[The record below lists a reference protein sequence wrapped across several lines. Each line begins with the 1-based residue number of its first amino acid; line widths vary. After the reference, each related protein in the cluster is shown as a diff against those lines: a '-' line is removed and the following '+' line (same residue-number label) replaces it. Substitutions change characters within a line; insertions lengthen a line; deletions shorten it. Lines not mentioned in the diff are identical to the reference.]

1 MATERE
7 YFVTNQTR
15 GVQNVAEAGAK
26 QVKALILAAT
36 TRLTASEKRVG
47 EVILK
52 DYPMAGMQSVTK
64 LAELASVSTPTVI
77 RMARKLGFE
86 GFPELQNALR
96 SEVAERIKAPS
107 LKRDARSAASEG
119 EGHVLHRFTEA
130 VIRNLT
136 GSLERLDPVVFDRV
150 ADLLADTSRPAYFVG
165 GRITRANASYFH
177 NHIQIIRANVTLLSQ
192 TPNVWPHYLLDM
204 DARSVLIVFD
214 IRRYE
219 KDLQKLAELAQERG
233 ATVVLFTDQWGSPIA
248 QVAENVFNL
257 QVEAP
262 SNWDSTI
269 AIMAV
274 VEALIAE
281 VQAKRWDD
289 TQGRLQELE
298 SMFSTTRV
306 FRNFT

>member
-1 MATERE
+1 MQE
-7 YFVTNQTR
+7 
-15 GVQNVAEAGAK
+15 
-26 QVKALILAAT
+26 VKAAIHDANA
-36 TRLTASEKRVG
+36 RLTPSERRVG
-47 EVILK
+47 EVILR

-64 LAELASVSTPTVI
+64 LADLAEVSTPTVI

-86 GFPELQNALR
+86 GFPEMQAALR
-96 SEVAERIKAPS
+96 AEVAERIKAPS
-107 LKRDARSAASEG
+107 LKRDARAETGARHMIHRYAETVISNINAS
-119 EGHVLHRFTEA
+119 LD
-130 VIRNLT
+130 
-136 GSLERLDPVVFDRV
+136 RLDPAVFDAV
-150 ADLLADTSRPAYFVG
+150 ADLLADTARPAYFVG
-165 GRITRANASYFH
+165 GRITRANASNFH
-177 NHIQIIRANVTLLSQ
+177 NHMQIIRSNVTLLSQ

-204 DARSVLIVFD
+204 DAGAVLVVFD

-219 KDLQKLAELAQERG
+219 KDLQKLAELAHARG
-233 ATVVLFTDQWGSPIA
+233 AAIVLFTDQWGSPIA
-248 QVAENVFNL
+248 EFAAHVFRL

-274 VEALIAE
+274 VEALIAA

-289 TQGRLQELE
+289 SRDRLEELE

>member
-1 MATERE
+1 
-7 YFVTNQTR
+7 
-15 GVQNVAEAGAK
+15 VQIVADAGAD
-26 QVKALILAAT
+26 QVKALIHAAT

-64 LAELASVSTPTVI
+64 LAELAAVSTPTVI

-86 GFPELQNALR
+86 GFPELQTALR
-96 SEVAERIKAPS
+96 GEVADRIKAPS
-107 LKRDARSAASEG
+107 LKRDARAAAGEG
-119 EGHVLHRFTEA
+119 TGHVLHRFTEA
-130 VIRNLT
+130 VIRNLN
-136 GSLERLDPVVFDRV
+136 GSLDRLDPVVFDRV
-150 ADLLADTSRPAYFVG
+150 ADLLADTARPAYFVG
-165 GRITRANASYFH
+165 GRITRSNASYFH

-204 DARSVLIVFD
+204 NERSVLIVFD

-219 KDLQKLAELAQERG
+219 KDLQKLAELAHERG
-233 ATVVLFTDQWGSPIA
+233 ATIVLFTDQWGSPIA